1 MLDPSSKSRVA
12 IRFATLVSRL
22 IGELSCYMNDL
33 SYKLNK
39 TLTELKETNQKLQ
52 VEIDEKIK
60 IDEMRKEFLSHV
72 SHELKTPIA
81 LVQGY
86 AEGLRDNI
94 NDDEESKNFYC
105 DVIVDE
111 ANKMNKLVKQLL
123 DLNEIEFG
131 QNRVNKEMF
140 NIVDLIHNSIDSSAI
155 LAEQSQVTIVYDDV
169 DPINV
174 LFSIYDRSFI

>member
-1 MLDPSSKSRVA
+1 M
-12 IRFATLVSRL
+12 ATLDFDARIENPSNDE
-22 IGELSCYMNDL
+22 IGELSCYMNEL
-33 SYKLNK
+33 SFKLNE
-39 TLTELKETNQKLQ
+39 TLTELKEANQKLQ

-94 NDDEESKNFYC
+94 MDDEESKNFYC

-111 ANKMNKLVKQLL
+111 AGKMNKLVK
-123 DLNEIEFG
+123 
-131 QNRVNKEMF
+131 
-140 NIVDLIHNSIDSSAI
+140 A
-155 LAEQSQVTIVYDDV
+155 AA
-169 DPINV
+169 
-174 LFSIYDRSFI
+174 